1 MPQSHSRFGPTHP
14 GKRCLFLTAMS
25 QLQKLLYGTEML
37 VPVKLKVPT
46 TVPPLP

>member
-1 MPQSHSRFGPTHP
+1 MPPIIRSRFQPHP
-14 GKRCLFLTAMS
+14 RLMVASS
-25 QLQKLLYGTEML
+25 QGLVARSCYGTEML